1 MTVGMLCGLG
11 GLVILTQIDESSGYG
26 LVLPGY
32 LLFGVALGLVYAPM
46 SSAAMAAMPAEKTGI
61 ASGVLAMDRVLA
73 GAVGLA
79 LTGAIFQSL
88 LGPDSFPVALGRS
101 NWVLVGL
108 LVVGHRADL
117 AVRAFRA
124 GAPGDPAVAGSPPPE
139 RSPTTS
145 TTGRFHL

>member
-1 MTVGMLCGLG
+1 
-11 GLVILTQIDESSGYG
+11 
-26 LVLPGY
+26 
-32 LLFGVALGLVYAPM
+32 M

-79 LTGAIFQSL
+79 LTGAIFHSL

-101 NWVLVGL
+101 NWVLVGTARRRD
-108 LVVGHRADL
+108 RADL

-124 GAPGDPAVAGSPPPE
+124 GDAG
-139 RSPTTS
+139 
-145 TTGRFHL
+145 